1 MKHRP
6 EPDIIRLSNISENR
20 FLTGQTEF
28 GVENES
34 SPQKT
39 FSSLLFSSLL
49 FSSLLFSSLLFSS
62 AARAAGEGSGR
73 GPYVQADLAYAY
85 EHITHD
91 YPEPAGAKK
100 GKISTVSDYFR
111 NIRTHSI
118 HPRVSVGYDF
128 GGWRI
133 AADYAR
139 YRKWNDSK
147 YSVSIKELKENK
159 GENINVAQYL
169 KTENQENGSFH
180 AVSSLGLSAVYDFKL
195 NDKFKPYIGAR
206 VAYGHIRHQH
216 RSVEQETTIVTTY
229 LQSGKPS
236 PIIRG
241 PTPKPAHQES
251 NSIRRVGLGVIA
263 GVGFDITPNLTLD
276 AGYRYHNWGRLE
288 NTRFKTHEASL
299 GVRYR
304 F

>member
-1 MKHRP
+1 MNPARKKP
-6 EPDIIRLSNISENR
+6 S
-20 FLTGQTEF
+20 
-28 GVENES
+28 
-34 SPQKT
+34 
-39 FSSLLFSSLL
+39 LFSSLL

-62 AARAAGEGSGR
+62 AAQAASEGNGR

-85 EHITHD
+85 EHITRD
-91 YPEPAGAKK
+91 YPDAAGANQGK
-100 GKISTVSDYFR
+100 KISTVSDYFK

-139 YRKWNDSK
+139 YRKWNNNK
-147 YSVSIKELKENK
+147 YSVNIENVQK
-159 GENINVAQYL
+159 HDNGNRIDR

-180 AVSSLGLSAVYDFKL
+180 AVSSLGLSAVYDFRP

-206 VAYGHIRHQH
+206 VAYGHVRHSIDSTKKTTEFVTSAGAPGGAPTVYSPHKNTQDDH
-216 RSVEQETTIVTTY
+216 RE
-229 LQSGKPS
+229 GD
-236 PIIRG
+236 
-241 PTPKPAHQES
+241 
-251 NSIRRVGLGVIA
+251 SIRRVGLGVIA

-299 GVRYR
+299 GMRYR

>member
-1 MKHRP
+1 MQPAK
-6 EPDIIRLSNISENR
+6 N
-20 FLTGQTEF
+20 
-28 GVENES
+28 
-34 SPQKT
+34 
-39 FSSLLFSSLL
+39 LL

-62 AARAAGEGSGR
+62 AAQAASEDGGR
-73 GPYVQADLAYAY
+73 GPYVQADLAYAA
-85 EHITHD
+85 ERITHD
-91 YPEPAGAKK
+91 YPEPTGTKK
-100 GKISTVSDYFR
+100 GTISTVSDYFR

-139 YRKWNDSK
+139 YRKWNNSK
-147 YSVSIKELKENK
+147 YSVDTEKVNENK
-159 GENINVAQYL
+159 GEKITVTQYL
-169 KTENQENGSFH
+169 KAENQENGTFH
-180 AVSSLGLSAVYDFKL
+180 AASSLGLSAVYDFKL

-206 VAYGHIRHQH
+206 VAYGHVRH
-216 RSVEQETTIVTTY
+216 SIDSTKKTIKVTTVPSTAPNGAVTTY
-229 LQSGKPS
+229 N
-236 PIIRG
+236 
-241 PTPKPAHQES
+241 TDPKTQNDYQS

-263 GVGFDITPNLTLD
+263 GVGFGITPKLTLD

>member
-1 MKHRP
+1 MNPAPK
-6 EPDIIRLSNISENR
+6 N
-20 FLTGQTEF
+20 
-28 GVENES
+28 
-34 SPQKT
+34 
-39 FSSLLFSSLL
+39 FSSLL

-62 AARAAGEGSGR
+62 AARAASEDGGR
-73 GPYVQADLAYAY
+73 GPYVQADLAYAA
-85 EHITHD
+85 ERITHD

-147 YSVSIKELKENK
+147 YSVSIKELKNNNK
-159 GENINVAQYL
+159 K

-206 VAYGHIRHQH
+206 VAYGHVRHSIDSTKKITAGAGGAGSPV
-216 RSVEQETTIVTTY
+216 R
-229 LQSGKPS
+229 PS
-236 PIIRG
+236 YKS
-241 PTPKPAHQES
+241 TQDAHHQS

-276 AGYRYHNWGRLE
+276 AGYRYH
-288 NTRFKTHEASL
+288 
-299 GVRYR
+299 
-304 F
+304 

>member
-1 MKHRP
+1 MQPAK
-6 EPDIIRLSNISENR
+6 N
-20 FLTGQTEF
+20 
-28 GVENES
+28 
-34 SPQKT
+34 
-39 FSSLLFSSLL
+39 LL

-62 AARAAGEGSGR
+62 AAQAASEDGGR
-73 GPYVQADLAYAY
+73 GPYVQADLAYAA
-85 EHITHD
+85 ERITRD
-91 YPEPAGAKK
+91 YPEPTGTKK
-100 GKISTVSDYFR
+100 DKISTVSDYFR
-111 NIRTHSI
+111 NIRTRSV

-128 GGWRI
+128 GSWRI

-139 YRKWNDSK
+139 YRKWNDNK
-147 YSVSIKELKENK
+147 YSVDIKELENK
-159 GENINVAQYL
+159 NKNKRDL

-206 VAYGHIRHQH
+206 VAYGHVRHSIDSTKKITGTLTAYPNDADAAATVYPDGHPQKN
-216 RSVEQETTIVTTY
+216 TY
-229 LQSGKPS
+229 QK
-236 PIIRG
+236 
-241 PTPKPAHQES
+241 S
-251 NSIRRVGLGVIA
+251 NSSRRLGFGAMA
-263 GVGFDITPNLTLD
+263 GVGIDVAPGLTLD

>member
-1 MKHRP
+1 
-6 EPDIIRLSNISENR
+6 
-20 FLTGQTEF
+20 
-28 GVENES
+28 
-34 SPQKT
+34 
-39 FSSLLFSSLL
+39 
-49 FSSLLFSSLLFSS
+49 
-62 AARAAGEGSGR
+62 
-73 GPYVQADLAYAY
+73 DLAYAA
-85 EHITHD
+85 ERITHD
-91 YPEPAGAKK
+91 YPEPTAPKK

-139 YRKWNDSK
+139 YRKWNDNK
-147 YSVSIKELKENK
+147 YSVNIKKLENK
-159 GENINVAQYL
+159 NKK

-206 VAYGHIRHQH
+206 VAYGHVRH
-216 RSVEQETTIVTTY
+216 SIDSTKKITA
-229 LQSGKPS
+229 SAGGAGS
-236 PIIRG
+236 PASYKS
-241 PTPKPAHQES
+241 TQDAHHQS

>member
-1 MKHRP
+1 M
-6 EPDIIRLSNISENR
+6 
-20 FLTGQTEF
+20 
-28 GVENES
+28 
-34 SPQKT
+34 
-39 FSSLLFSSLL
+39 
-49 FSSLLFSSLLFSS
+49 
-62 AARAAGEGSGR
+62 
-73 GPYVQADLAYAY
+73 QADLAYAA
-85 EHITHD
+85 ERITHD
-91 YPEPAGAKK
+91 YPEPTGAKK
-100 GKISTVSDYFR
+100 GTTISTVSDYFR

-139 YRKWNDSK
+139 YRKWNNSK
-147 YSVSIKELKENK
+147 YSVSIKELKNNNK
-159 GENINVAQYL
+159 KKKKK

-206 VAYGHIRHQH
+206 VAYGHVRH
-216 RSVEQETTIVTTY
+216 SISTKKTTEFLTTA
-229 LQSGKPS
+229 GS
-236 PIIRG
+236 PG
-241 PTPKPAHQES
+241 VVPGGYKVSTTPGAHQES

>member
-1 MKHRP
+1 M
-6 EPDIIRLSNISENR
+6 
-20 FLTGQTEF
+20 
-28 GVENES
+28 
-34 SPQKT
+34 
-39 FSSLLFSSLL
+39 
-49 FSSLLFSSLLFSS
+49 
-62 AARAAGEGSGR
+62 
-73 GPYVQADLAYAY
+73 QADLAYAY

-91 YPEPAGAKK
+91 YPEPTAPKQGN
-100 GKISTVSDYFR
+100 KISTVSDYFR
-111 NIRTHSI
+111 NIRTHSV

-139 YRKWNDSK
+139 YRKWNNNK
-147 YSVSIKELKENK
+147 YSVNIKKLQNK
-159 GENINVAQYL
+159 NHNRIDR

-180 AVSSLGLSAVYDFKL
+180 AASSLGLSAVYDFKL

-206 VAYGHIRHQH
+206 VAYGHVRH
-216 RSVEQETTIVTTY
+216 SIDSTKKTIEFLTAAG
-229 LQSGKPS
+229 QDGAA
-236 PIIRG
+236 
-241 PTPKPAHQES
+241 PTVYSHKNTQDAHQES

-263 GVGFDITPNLTLD
+263 GVGFDITPKLTLD

>member
-1 MKHRP
+1 MHTVDKK
-6 EPDIIRLSNISENR
+6 L
-20 FLTGQTEF
+20 L
-28 GVENES
+28 
-34 SPQKT
+34 
-39 FSSLLFSSLL
+39 FSSLFSSLL
-49 FSSLLFSSLLFSS
+49 FPS
-62 AARAAGEGSGR
+62 AAQAAGEDHGR

-91 YPEPAGAKK
+91 YPEPTDPKK

-139 YRKWNDSK
+139 YRKWNNNK
-147 YSVSIKELKENK
+147 YSVNTKKVGENK
-159 GENINVAQYL
+159 DNKKGITVTKYL
-169 KTENQENGSFH
+169 ESENQENGTFH
-180 AVSSLGLSAVYDFKL
+180 AASSLGLSAVYDF
-195 NDKFKPYIGAR
+195 DTGSRFKPYAGVR
-206 VAYGHIRHQH
+206 VAYGHVKHQV
-216 RSVEQETTIVTTY
+216 RSVEKETTFVLSKT
-229 LQSGKPS
+229 
-236 PIIRG
+236 
-241 PTPKPAHQES
+241 
-251 NSIRRVGLGVIA
+251 LGVEKPGIIKDAPTRKLPHHESRSISSLGFGAVA
-263 GVGFDITPNLTLD
+263 GVGIDITPNLTLD

>member
-1 MKHRP
+1 
-6 EPDIIRLSNISENR
+6 
-20 FLTGQTEF
+20 
-28 GVENES
+28 
-34 SPQKT
+34 
-39 FSSLLFSSLL
+39 LLFSSLL
-49 FSSLLFSSLLFSS
+49 FPS
-62 AARAAGEGSGR
+62 AAQAAGEGNGR

-91 YPEPAGAKK
+91 YPEPTGTKK
-100 GKISTVSDYFR
+100 DKISTVSDYFR
-111 NIRTHSI
+111 NIRTHSV

-139 YRKWNDSK
+139 YRKWNNNK
-147 YSVSIKELKENK
+147 YSVSIKELGRKD
-159 GENINVAQYL
+159 GISSSGRYLNIQTR
-169 KTENQENGSFH
+169 KTENQENGTFH

-195 NDKFKPYIGAR
+195 NDKFKPYIGMR
-206 VAYGHIRHQH
+206 VAYGHVRHGIDSTKKITGTLTAYPNDADAAATVYPDGHPQKN
-216 RSVEQETTIVTTY
+216 TY
-229 LQSGKPS
+229 QK
-236 PIIRG
+236 
-241 PTPKPAHQES
+241 S
-251 NSIRRVGLGVIA
+251 NSSRRLGFGAMA
-263 GVGFDITPNLTLD
+263 GVGIDITPKLTLD

>member
-1 MKHRP
+1 MQPAKN
-6 EPDIIRLSNISENR
+6 LL
-20 FLTGQTEF
+20 F
-28 GVENES
+28 S
-34 SPQKT
+34 SLL

-62 AARAAGEGSGR
+62 AAQAAGEDNGR

-85 EHITHD
+85 EHITRD
-91 YPEPAGAKK
+91 YPDAAGANQGK
-100 GKISTVSDYFR
+100 KISTVSDYFR

-139 YRKWNDSK
+139 YRKWNDNK
-147 YSVSIKELKENK
+147 YSVNTKLVRENK
-159 GENINVAQYL
+159 DYGNRIDR
-169 KTENQENGSFH
+169 KTENQENGTFH
-180 AVSSLGLSAVYDFKL
+180 AASSLGLSAVYDF
-195 NDKFKPYIGAR
+195 DTGSRFKPYAGVR
-206 VAYGHIRHQH
+206 VAYGHVRHGIDSTKKTKNTLTAYH
-216 RSVEQETTIVTTY
+216 GAGTRPTY
-229 LQSGKPS
+229 YDDIDSGKNQKNTYRQNRS
-236 PIIRG
+236 
-241 PTPKPAHQES
+241 S
-251 NSIRRVGLGVIA
+251 RRLGFGAMA
-263 GVGFDITPNLTLD
+263 GVGIDVAPGLTLD
-276 AGYRYHNWGRLE
+276 AGYRYHYWGRLE

>member
-1 MKHRP
+1 
-6 EPDIIRLSNISENR
+6 
-20 FLTGQTEF
+20 
-28 GVENES
+28 
-34 SPQKT
+34 
-39 FSSLLFSSLL
+39 

-62 AARAAGEGSGR
+62 AAQAASEGNGR
-73 GPYVQADLAYAY
+73 GPYVQADLAYAA
-85 EHITHD
+85 ERITHD
-91 YPEPAGAKK
+91 YPKPTGTKK
-100 GKISTVSDYFR
+100 GKKISTVSDYFR

-139 YRKWNDSK
+139 YRKWNNNK
-147 YSVSIKELKENK
+147 YSVNTKEVLRND
-159 GENINVAQYL
+159 GTSSSGRYLNIQTR
-169 KTENQENGSFH
+169 KTEHQENGTFH
-180 AVSSLGLSAVYDFKL
+180 AASSLGLSTIYDF
-195 NDKFKPYIGAR
+195 DTGSRFKPYIGAR
-206 VAYGHIRHQH
+206 VAYGHVRH
-216 RSVEQETTIVTTY
+216 SIDSTKKTTGFLTTAGARGAAPTVY
-229 LQSGKPS
+229 S
-236 PIIRG
+236 PYKN
-241 PTPKPAHQES
+241 TQDAHQES

>member
-1 MKHRP
+1 MQPAK
-6 EPDIIRLSNISENR
+6 N
-20 FLTGQTEF
+20 
-28 GVENES
+28 
-34 SPQKT
+34 
-39 FSSLLFSSLL
+39 LLFSSLL
-49 FSSLLFSSLLFSS
+49 FSSLLFPS
-62 AARAAGEGSGR
+62 AAQAASEGNGR

-85 EHITHD
+85 EHITRD
-91 YPEPAGAKK
+91 YPKPTDPSK

-128 GGWRI
+128 GGWRV

-139 YRKWNDSK
+139 YRKWNNNK
-147 YSVSIKELKENK
+147 YSV
-159 GENINVAQYL
+159 NIEKVQEVGKNRRDR
-169 KTENQENGSFH
+169 KTENQENGTFH

-206 VAYGHIRHQH
+206 VAYGHVRH
-216 RSVEQETTIVTTY
+216 SIDSTKKTIKVTTVPSTAPNGAVTTY
-229 LQSGKPS
+229 D
-236 PIIRG
+236 
-241 PTPKPAHQES
+241 TDPKTQNDYQS

-263 GVGFDITPNLTLD
+263 GVGFGITPKLTLD

>member
-1 MKHRP
+1 MNPAPK
-6 EPDIIRLSNISENR
+6 N
-20 FLTGQTEF
+20 
-28 GVENES
+28 
-34 SPQKT
+34 
-39 FSSLLFSSLL
+39 FSSLL

-62 AARAAGEGSGR
+62 AAQAASEGNGR
-73 GPYVQADLAYAY
+73 GPYVQADLAYAA
-85 EHITHD
+85 ERITHD

-100 GKISTVSDYFR
+100 GTTISTVSDYFR
-111 NIRTHSI
+111 NIRTHSV

-139 YRKWNDSK
+139 YRKWNNSK
-147 YSVSIKELKENK
+147 YSVSIKKLKSSGKSKRELKT
-159 GENINVAQYL
+159 V
-169 KTENQENGSFH
+169 NQENGTFH

-206 VAYGHIRHQH
+206 VAYGHVRHSIDSTKEITGTLTAVGTPG
-216 RSVEQETTIVTTY
+216 RVPGGYKVSTTP
-229 LQSGKPS
+229 G
-236 PIIRG
+236 
-241 PTPKPAHQES
+241 AHQES

-276 AGYRYHNWGRLE
+276 TGYRYHNWGRLE

>member
-1 MKHRP
+1 M
-6 EPDIIRLSNISENR
+6 
-20 FLTGQTEF
+20 
-28 GVENES
+28 
-34 SPQKT
+34 
-39 FSSLLFSSLL
+39 
-49 FSSLLFSSLLFSS
+49 
-62 AARAAGEGSGR
+62 
-73 GPYVQADLAYAY
+73 QADLAYAA
-85 EHITHD
+85 ERITHD
-91 YPEPAGAKK
+91 YPEPTGAKK
-100 GKISTVSDYFR
+100 AQLSTVSDYFR
-111 NIRTHSI
+111 NIRTHSV

-139 YRKWNDSK
+139 YRKWNNSK
-147 YSVSIKELKENK
+147 YSVSIKELGNK
-159 GENINVAQYL
+159 NKK

-206 VAYGHIRHQH
+206 VAYGHVRHSIDSTKKITAGA
-216 RSVEQETTIVTTY
+216 RGAGSTVR
-229 LQSGKPS
+229 PS
-236 PIIRG
+236 YKS
-241 PTPKPAHQES
+241 TQDAHHQS

-263 GVGFDITPNLTLD
+263 GVGFDITPKLTLD

-299 GVRYR
+299 GMRYR

>member
-1 MKHRP
+1 MQPAKN
-6 EPDIIRLSNISENR
+6 L
-20 FLTGQTEF
+20 L
-28 GVENES
+28 
-34 SPQKT
+34 

-62 AARAAGEGSGR
+62 LLFPSAAQAASEGNGR
-73 GPYVQADLAYAY
+73 GPYVQADLAYAA
-85 EHITHD
+85 ERITHD
-91 YPEPAGAKK
+91 YPEPTGAKK
-100 GKISTVSDYFR
+100 GTTISTVSDYFR

-139 YRKWNDSK
+139 YRKWNNNK
-147 YSVSIKELKENK
+147 YSV
-159 GENINVAQYL
+159 NIEKVQEVGKNRIDR

-206 VAYGHIRHQH
+206 VAYGHVRHSIDSTKKTTEFVTSAGAPGGAPTVYSPHKNTQDDH
-216 RSVEQETTIVTTY
+216 RE
-229 LQSGKPS
+229 GD
-236 PIIRG
+236 
-241 PTPKPAHQES
+241 
-251 NSIRRVGLGVIA
+251 SIRRVGLGVIA

-299 GVRYR
+299 GMRYR

>member
-1 MKHRP
+1 MRP
-6 EPDIIRLSNISENR
+6 TKN
-20 FLTGQTEF
+20 
-28 GVENES
+28 
-34 SPQKT
+34 

-62 AARAAGEGSGR
+62 AAQAASEGNGR

-91 YPEPAGAKK
+91 YPKPTAPNKN
-100 GKISTVSDYFR
+100 KISTVSDYFR

-139 YRKWNDSK
+139 YRKWNNNK
-147 YSVSIKELKENK
+147 YSVNTKEVLRNGNENSGGK
-159 GENINVAQYL
+159 LNIQTQ
-169 KTENQENGSFH
+169 KTEHQENGTFH
-180 AVSSLGLSAVYDFKL
+180 AASSLGLSTIYDF
-195 NDKFKPYIGAR
+195 DTGSRFKPYIGMR
-206 VAYGHIRHQH
+206 VAYGHVRHQVH
-216 RSVEQETTIVTTY
+216 SMEKETTAVTTY
-229 LQSGKPS
+229 PS
-236 PIIRG
+236 NGGAPSV
-241 PTPKPAHQES
+241 TTEASTKKPAHHES
-251 NSIRRVGLGVIA
+251 RSISSLGFGAMA
-263 GVGFDITPNLTLD
+263 GVGIDVAPGLTLD